1 MKVKIKIDSANAILA
16 KRKLG
21 KGGGAQRFLVHEVR
35 RVTDPYVPKLNG
47 DLKDTAIE
55 NDDSI
60 EYVQPYA
67 EKQYNQ
73 NKGNGL
79 RGKEWDKRSWAD
91 HGKEI
96 TESVAKFIGGKAK

>member
-1 MKVKIKIDSANAILA
+1 MKVKVKIDANAIIA
-16 KRKLG
+16 KRNLEKTG
-21 KGGGAQRFLVHEVR
+21 AAQRFLTHEVR
-35 RVTDPYVPKLNG
+35 RVTDPYVPMLNG
-47 DLKDTAIE
+47 PLKDTAVEGVDRIQ
-55 NDDSI
+55 
-60 EYVQPYA
+60 YVQPYA
-67 EKQYNQ
+67 RKQYHE